1 MPPTHLHLDCPSG
14 ISGDMFAAALLD
26 LGVPLSVFQ
35 EAVRTLGLPEKIT
48 LRSERGI
55 RGGIAGTRFLVE
67 TPHEHA
73 HHPHPHGD
81 HDHEHGRSWAQIREL
96 LQKSPLPPTVRDTAL
111 KIFHRVAEAE
121 ARIHGKLVEEVH
133 FHEVGAVD
141 SIVDIVVAAAGL
153 HHLGISEVT
162 ASVPVEGAGSIH
174 CAHGHFPLPAPATA
188 EILRGI
194 PLRQIDVPHE
204 LTTPTGAAILAQFV
218 RKFGLLESFSADL
231 IGYGL
236 GSRDLPGRPNVLRAF
251 LGHLSSVSPE
261 ATETVFEIRTHL
273 DDITGEHLA
282 HAIDRLMAVGAL
294 DAAVSPL
301 VMKKGRPGH
310 LLTVIADPAD
320 AEKLAATVLRETT
333 AFGLR
338 MERVER
344 RTLRREEKNVPTPH
358 GLVRVKLGYL
368 GDQLVQIHPENDDCR
383 RLAASTGL
391 SLATI
396 VSAARAAVQVP
407 SSSS

>member
-1 MPPTHLHLDCPSG
+1 
-14 ISGDMFAAALLD
+14 MFCASLLD
-26 LGVPLSVFQ
+26 LGVPLALLQ
-35 EAVRTLGLPEKIT
+35 EAVLCLHLPEKVH
-48 LRSERGI
+48 LRTERAV
-55 RGGIAGTRFLVE
+55 RGGLAGTRFHVE
-67 TPHEHA
+67 EPG
-73 HHPHPHGD
+73 HHHHHD
-81 HDHEHGRSWAQIREL
+81 HDHHHGRNWAEICEL
-96 LQKSPLPPTVRDTAL
+96 LQKSRLAPEVRASAL
-111 KIFHRVAEAE
+111 AMFQRVAEAE
-121 ARIHGKLVEEVH
+121 AKLHGVPVETVH

-141 SIVDIVVAAAGL
+141 SIVDLVCAAAGV
-153 HHLGISEVT
+153 HHLRISELT
-162 ASVPVEGAGSIH
+162 ATTPVDGTGTIQ

-194 PLRQIDVPHE
+194 PLRQIEVPAE

-251 LGHLSSVSPE
+251 LGHLSPVSPE

-282 HAIDRLMAVGAL
+282 HAIDRLMAEGAL

-310 LLTVIADPAD
+310 LLTVLALPAD

-344 RTLRREEKNVPTPH
+344 RTLRREEKNVQTPH
-358 GLVRVKLGYL
+358 GPVRVKLGYL
-368 GDQLVQIHPENDDCR
+368 GDKLVQIHPEDDDCR
-383 RLAASTGL
+383 RLATSAGL
-391 SLATI
+391 SPSVIAASARAI
-396 VSAARAAVQVP
+396 VSP
-407 SSSS
+407 S